1 MKLQTVVRDC
11 LFLNWALPASALPEP
26 PSPLR
31 YQRHE
36 WHGADHVFVSAQLFH
51 LDAVRWSAMPLPRV
65 GYPQLSVRLCVLD
78 GEGVPSVL
86 FLRARMPAWVAPGAR
101 LLSYQPAASAW
112 LDFPRPT
119 RGNGRGDSWCWRAR
133 RGGTFTVQASL
144 HSPHF
149 GEGPRLGSWDE
160 TVQYVQDRP
169 RGYAEHG
176 GVLHRVD
183 ASHAPAGTVW
193 PLAAEVRGD
202 ADLLPH
208 LLPPGL
214 PALPPMPSTSPI
226 PPHAAD
232 PEIPRGGRNQQ
243 RSGNGHRQAAAPW
256 PEPHSAWL
264 CPEMPLVAA
273 LNPMPRVHQAV
284 AGLPHPAAGR
294 VSVAAFW
301 ARPDDASPRPAA
313 VVAAALPPRAGEMG
327 PSRVLASAA

>member
-11 LFLNWALPASALPEP
+11 LFLNWALPVSALPDP

-31 YQRHE
+31 YQRHD
-36 WHGADHVFVSAQLFH
+36 WHGADHVFVSARLFH
-51 LDAVRWSAMPLPRV
+51 LDAVRWSTLPLPRV
-65 GYPQLSVRLCVLD
+65 GYPQLSLGLCVLD

-86 FLRARMPAWVAPGAR
+86 FLRALMPAWVAPGAR

-119 RGNGRGDSWCWRAR
+119 RGDGGDSWCWRAR
-133 RGGTFTVQASL
+133 CGGTFTVQAGL

-149 GEGPRLGSWDE
+149 GDGPRLGSWDE

-169 RGYAEHG
+169 RGYAAHG

-183 ASHAPAGTVW
+183 ASHAPAGSVW

-208 LLPPGL
+208 LLPLAL
-214 PALPPMPSTSPI
+214 PAPAAAPHPADLEPPRSGRSP
-226 PPHAAD
+226 
-232 PEIPRGGRNQQ
+232 
-243 RSGNGHRQAAAPW
+243 SGNGHRQLNPW

-273 LNPMPRVHQAV
+273 LHPIPRMHQAV
-284 AGLPHPAAGR
+284 GGLPHPAAGR

-301 ARPDDASPRPAA
+301 AAPGAAAPHRAAAPPAPLPRP
-313 VVAAALPPRAGEMG
+313 GDMGG